1 MRHSTLIALAIPL
14 AATLSACGRPTRAVA
29 ANDVDLQRDLKLA
42 ATTTMNMPAAPVNPA
57 NFDALETDPRSAPR
71 QSKHLVKAPGPKA
84 VASKTPA
91 LEASP
96 IPQAAAAQPAPQART
111 VALAPVPDLNQDPV
125 ASLPRTGAPQYP
137 GAIGSGDRG
146 RAGSGGGVFGGIGP
160 ILGAVIRGG
169 DVDGDHCEPH
179 GGRGRNGRMPGVY
192 IPEPGGVGGG
202 SRFPIVRPGGSFY
215 R

>member
-1 MRHSTLIALAIPL
+1 MRHSTLIAVAIPL
-14 AATLSACGRPTRAVA
+14 TVALSACSRPSPASV

-57 NFDALETDPRSAPR
+57 NFDALETDPRSAPH
-71 QSKHLVKAPGPKA
+71 QAKHLVKAPGPKA
-84 VASKTPA
+84 VASKTPD

-96 IPQAAAAQPAPQART
+96 IPRVAASQPAPQVQH
-111 VALAPVPDLNQDPV
+111 VALGSVPNLNQDPI
-125 ASLPRTGAPQYP
+125 ASLPRAGAAQAP
-137 GAIGSGDRG
+137 GVIGSGDRA
-146 RAGSGGGVFGGIGP
+146 RAGSSGGVFGGIGP

-202 SRFPIVRPGGSFY
+202 SRFPIIGPGGSIY

>member
-1 MRHSTLIALAIPL
+1 MRHSTLIAIAIPL
-14 AATLSACGRPTRAVA
+14 SAALSACGRPTHAVA

-57 NFDALETDPRSAPR
+57 NFDALETNPRSAPQ

-84 VASKTPA
+84 VASKAPD

-96 IPQAAAAQPAPQART
+96 IPQGAAAQPAPQAQN
-111 VALAPVPDLNQDPV
+111 VALAPVPNLNQDPV
-125 ASLPRTGAPQYP
+125 ASLPRAGASQAP
-137 GAIGSGDRG
+137 GLIGAGDRG
-146 RAGSGGGVFGGIGP
+146 RTGSGGGVFGGIGP

-202 SRFPIVRPGGSFY
+202 SRFPIIRPGGSIY